1 MKEKEIERLFNK
13 ALCERYPFLIPRNV
27 WTDSIVE
34 DYNYEFTELDSLIE
48 ITDYYNLSIFMT
60 TRGEIFTELDGMPD
74 GWRKAFGIQFMEEL
88 REELIKVN
96 NLNTFRIIQIKE
108 KFGGLRFYINGAPP
122 NSKIYDIIDKYE
134 DLSFEICEFCG
145 APGKTEDYQGWLFTW
160 CKNCKNKIKN
170 RK

>member
-34 DYNYEFTELDSLIE
+34 DYNYEFTELDS
-48 ITDYYNLSIFMT
+48 
-60 TRGEIFTELDGMPD
+60 MPD

-122 NSKIYDIIDKYE
+122 NSKIYDIINKYE

-145 APGKTEDYQGWLFTW
+145 ASGKTEDYQGWLFTW

>member
-1 MKEKEIERLFNK
+1 MQVIIKNSLKKKRKL
-13 ALCERYPFLIPRNV
+13 ARQCCLI
-27 WTDSIVE
+27 DGDFE
-34 DYNYEFTELDSLIE
+34 DF
-48 ITDYYNLSIFMT
+48 
-60 TRGEIFTELDGMPD
+60 
-74 GWRKAFGIQFMEEL
+74 KK
-88 REELIKVN
+88 ELIKVN

>member
-34 DYNYEFTELDSLIE
+34 DYNYE
-48 ITDYYNLSIFMT
+48 
-60 TRGEIFTELDGMPD
+60 FTELDGMPD

-134 DLSFEICEFCG
+134 RHRQQHRCEWSWRCQHLVQRWQWREQ
-145 APGKTEDYQGWLFTW
+145 A
-160 CKNCKNKIKN
+160 
-170 RK
+170 

>member
-1 MKEKEIERLFNK
+1 MKEIEIERLFNK

-34 DYNYEFTELDSLIE
+34 DYNYE
-48 ITDYYNLSIFMT
+48 
-60 TRGEIFTELDGMPD
+60 FTELDGMPD